1 MTDSNL
7 APPSHLSE
15 DSKKLWRDLIAAY
28 DFEPH
33 ETKLLRAALEAWDRA
48 QQARK
53 AIRRHG
59 LTYES
64 KPHGAPR
71 PRPEVAIERQAQ
83 RVFSQLMRQLGIPTD
98 EPAIRR
104 ELRRTGRVS
113 RARAASDAQA

>member
-1 MTDSNL
+1 MD
-7 APPSHLSE
+7 APSHLSE
-15 DSKKLWRDLIAAY
+15 DSKALWRSLLSEY

-33 ETKLLRAALEAWDRA
+33 ELKLLRGALEAWDRA

-71 PRPEVAIERQAQ
+71 PRPEVAIERTSI
-83 RVFSQLMRQLGIPTD
+83 RTFSTLMRQLGIEPD
-98 EPAIRR
+98 EPARATGAISRSRR
-104 ELRRTGRVS
+104 AT
-113 RARAASDAQA
+113 A